1 MSVAHEA
8 HPGALAGEAPM
19 LRSPNTL
26 STLLRISRDLDIVG
40 DVTATVD
47 TPSALL
53 AWAHA
58 LPEPI
63 IRAWRADDSTT
74 RYVHVSATCHRAPL
88 RGQVTAVLNT
98 EGHHAFWSALL
109 TEDDLTPGQQQLLP
123 LSTLIAAWSTT
134 SPPPD
139 DHTRPTSPTTPVA
152 PTTQNRRDAR

>member
-1 MSVAHEA
+1 
-8 HPGALAGEAPM
+8 M

-63 IRAWRADDSTT
+63 ICAWRADDSAT
-74 RYVHVSATCHRAPL
+74 RYVHVSAGCHRAPI
-88 RGQVTAVLNT
+88 RGQVTAVLNA
-98 EGHHAFWSALL
+98 EPHRAFWSALF
-109 TEDDLTPGQQQLLP
+109 TEDDLTPGQEQLLP
-123 LSTLIAAWSTT
+123 LSALVAAWSTT
-134 SPPPD
+134 TPQPG
-139 DHTRPTSPTTPVA
+139 DHTRPLTPTTPVA
-152 PTTQNRRDAR
+152 PTTQNSRDAR